1 MCEVWSLFKY
11 WRNWHIYEHYNTKS
25 FKINHKVDCLFY
37 LLIWKSW
44 ENQYVGETTDEF
56 CFRWNNC
63 KSIDRKNARNEA
75 CMQEHLFE
83 HFKSEYHNGFLGNDS
98 ITLIDKID
106 GKDSRRRENYW
117 MQTLKTYAPFGLN
130 IGDSVWPIPHRN
142 VNVTGGLTVLIFFG
156 RLVWP
161 STDLGQNFS
170 GMIFIFMLHATFTLY
185 AIIVFIAWF
194 KLLYWLLIYY
204 SYLYY
209 C

>member
-1 MCEVWSLFKY
+1 
-11 WRNWHIYEHYNTKS
+11 
-25 FKINHKVDCLFY
+25 
-37 LLIWKSW
+37 
-44 ENQYVGETTDEF
+44 
-56 CFRWNNC
+56 
-63 KSIDRKNARNEA
+63 
-75 CMQEHLFE
+75 MQP
-83 HFKSEYHNGFLGNDS
+83 
-98 ITLIDKID
+98 
-106 GKDSRRRENYW
+106 
-117 MQTLKTYAPFGLN
+117 LKTYATFGLN

-142 VNVTGGLTVLIFFG
+142 INVTGGLTFLIFFG